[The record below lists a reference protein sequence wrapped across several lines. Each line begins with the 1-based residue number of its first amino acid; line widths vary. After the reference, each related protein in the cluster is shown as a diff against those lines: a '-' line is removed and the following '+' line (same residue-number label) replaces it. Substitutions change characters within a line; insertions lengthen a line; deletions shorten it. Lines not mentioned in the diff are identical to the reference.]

1 MFSLNMGS
9 TDRIIRVV
17 VGVILVAVG
26 FFYLSGVWGI
36 VLGVVGII
44 LLATSAIGWC
54 PLYLPFKINTRK

>member
-17 VGVILVAVG
+17 LGIILLAVG
-26 FFYLSGVWGI
+26 FFSLGGVWGI
-36 VLGVVGII
+36 VLGIVGVI
-44 LLATSAIGWC
+44 LLVTAAIGWC